1 MQIHLHLT
9 LAIEASYQTGE
20 KPITVSL
27 IESVLSRLLN
37 DLEPALTR
45 HGYRLKEM
53 GELFDARLAEIRA
66 FFNNQLDP
74 VRSSEFRDRLL
85 AIGLPI

>member
-1 MQIHLHLT
+1 MYIPRPANLLFQHD
-9 LAIEASYQTGE
+9 EGE
-20 KPITVSL
+20 
-27 IESVLSRLLN
+27 ERF
-37 DLEPALTR
+37 LE
-45 HGYRLKEM
+45 K
-53 GELFDARLAEIRA
+53 FDARSAEMRA